1 MGASIHPGRRAM
13 LSGMR
18 FSLLAPFALTAVFTG
33 LACDVFVAPPPPE
46 PPPPGWHL
54 SVPIGDVRSINDVIV
69 LEPRG
74 DAEDFPA
81 YHGFAVG
88 TGGTILR
95 VDRSQDGAVTWARE
109 QADITADLES
119 IDVVRFGD
127 GQELVMAV
135 GGNGTVVRRS
145 DDGTWS
151 SVASGI
157 TDVLFDVTFRNEND
171 GFIVGD
177 NGTILRWNGTAL
189 TLQVNQTLQEVV
201 GGLCPAQGCGAN
213 SVCAD
218 DGNCHSFFGIPEP
231 LKGVGDAGIMI
242 AVGAR
247 GAVYRYDP
255 NSDPT
260 GTPGNRWL
268 REDAGTQR
276 SLAAVDTENGVTV
289 PTIDGVLMRRN
300 GDNDWDDDDFRVPSP
315 VFLQDVWTRGNPTA
329 VGLSEDIY
337 QLNNEGLWELTRVA
351 EGAELRGVDGVRFD
365 LEPGAPGNEDGEEVL
380 AVQEIFAVGGG
391 GRVVRGPLVL
401 PGNGEALLET
411 RLSDDDFLE

>member
-1 MGASIHPGRRAM
+1 M
-13 LSGMR
+13 LPPMPRLR
-18 FSLLAPFALTAVFTG
+18 FFLFALVLAPV
-33 LACDVFVAPPPPE
+33 LAHGAGCDVLVPPPPPE

-54 SVPIGDVRSINDVIV
+54 STPIAGIRSINDVIV

-81 YHGFAVG
+81 YHGWAVG
-88 TGGTILR
+88 TAGTILR
-95 VDRSQDGAVTWARE
+95 LDRDADGVVTWTSE
-109 QADITADLES
+109 DSGVTADLES
-119 IDVVRFGD
+119 IDVFRFGD
-127 GQELVMAV
+127 GQELVMTV
-135 GGNGTVVRRS
+135 GSGGTVLRRN
-145 DDGTWS
+145 DDGTW
-151 SVASGI
+151 ATIPSG
-157 TDVLFDVTFRNEND
+157 TTEFLFDITFRNELD

-177 NGTILRWNGTAL
+177 AGTILRWNGTVL
-189 TLQVNQTLQEVV
+189 TLQVTQTLQEVV
-201 GGLCPAQGCGAN
+201 GGTCPAEGCGAN
-213 SVCAD
+213 SVCDPD

-255 NSDPT
+255 NGDPN
-260 GTPGNRWL
+260 GNGNTWI

-300 GDNDWDDDDFRVPSP
+300 GDNDWDDDNFRVPSP
-315 VFLQDVWTRGNPTA
+315 VFLQDVWMRGNATA

-337 QLNNEGLWELTRVA
+337 QLNNDNLWELTRVA
-351 EGAELRGVDGVRFD
+351 EGAELRGVDGVIFE
-365 LEPGAPGNEDGEEVL
+365 LPPGAVGNEDGEEPL
-380 AVQEIFAVGGG
+380 RVQEIYVVGGG